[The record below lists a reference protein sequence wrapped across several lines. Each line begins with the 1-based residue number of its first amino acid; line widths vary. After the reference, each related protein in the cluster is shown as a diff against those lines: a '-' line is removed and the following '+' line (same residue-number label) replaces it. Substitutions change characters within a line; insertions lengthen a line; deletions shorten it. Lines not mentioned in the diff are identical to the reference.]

1 MTTVADLPKGPP
13 ANDLM
18 IRAANREHVERTPV
32 WLFRQ
37 AGRHLPE
44 YSAYK
49 KKTGR
54 NFLEILKHPED
65 VAEVTMQPI
74 RRYNLDAAILF
85 SDILVIV
92 EAFGMKVTMPG
103 GVGILVPE
111 PLAAPDEVQSR
122 LPVTVDVKEKLGH
135 VLAAVT
141 LIRHTLLKE
150 SRDIPLI
157 GFSAAPWTLFFYMV
171 GGSSKKRQDVGEK
184 WLLEHTKEAEGLLD
198 RLTPVVIDY
207 LSAQVEAGA
216 HMLQVFEA
224 MGMWISRQSFE
235 RFALPRL
242 QQVAAGLK
250 AKHPDVPLL
259 VFPRGASYALG
270 ALQSAGYDVVT
281 MDTETKAKAA
291 RESLDALHSKSSKSS
306 SSAQEDGAASALQGN
321 INPAVLRRHQGGD
334 ESKVKVAVTELLEAA
349 GPQRLIANLGE
360 GLMGKE
366 DPVLVA
372 ALVDAVH
379 SVSEDMIGNN
389 RQKKSRHE

>member
-1 MTTVADLPKGPP
+1 MAQHGD
-13 ANDLM
+13 
-18 IRAANREHVERTPV
+18 R
-32 WLFRQ
+32 
-37 AGRHLPE
+37 
-44 YSAYK
+44 
-49 KKTGR
+49 
-54 NFLEILKHPED
+54 HPED

-122 LPVTVDVKEKLGH
+122 LPVTVDVKEKLGQ
-135 VLAAVT
+135 
-141 LIRHTLLKE
+141 R
-150 SRDIPLI
+150 
-157 GFSAAPWTLFFYMV
+157 W
-171 GGSSKKRQDVGEK
+171 
-184 WLLEHTKEAEGLLD
+184 
-198 RLTPVVIDY
+198 TPVVIDY

-281 MDTETKAKAA
+281 MDTETNAKAA